1 MAGGFYFF
9 EMTSGLIWVNS
20 NVLCMVIMS
29 LARRGV
35 AKSARENTMEL
46 LTLMLSDDVGRLS
59 LLTIV
64 VATLV
69 VLGAVWAIFRNMNKP
84 GK

>member
-1 MAGGFYFF
+1 
-9 EMTSGLIWVNS
+9 
-20 NVLCMVIMS
+20 
-29 LARRGV
+29 
-35 AKSARENTMEL
+35 MEL

-64 VATLV
+64 VAALV
-69 VLGAVWAIFRNMNKP
+69 VLGALWAIFRNHGKP

>member
-1 MAGGFYFF
+1 
-9 EMTSGLIWVNS
+9 
-20 NVLCMVIMS
+20 
-29 LARRGV
+29 
-35 AKSARENTMEL
+35 MEL